1 MDKFTRYAV
10 YWAPAPGPLADFT
23 AGWLGWDPAAGRA
36 VAHPDLPGLPLP
48 VAELT
53 ETPRKYGF
61 HGTLKAP
68 FRLAEGMTVE
78 ALDAAAARLA
88 ARTAPVLL
96 DGMRTARIGTFLALV
111 PEGDATALNGLAAT
125 LVAELDEFRAP
136 LTAADLAR
144 RKADSLPPRQRELL
158 ERWGYPHV
166 MEDFRFHLTL
176 TGAFDADLLDALRE
190 RIDPLLVPLLPRP
203 FAIDAFCLFGEA
215 ADGRFHLLH
224 RYTLSG

>member
-78 ALDAAAARLA
+78 EPDAAAARLA

-111 PEGDATALNGLAAT
+111 PEGDATALNALAAT

-203 FAIDAFCLFGEA
+203 FAIDAVCLFGEA

>member
-1 MDKFTRYAV
+1 MEKFKRYAV

-78 ALDAAAARLA
+78 ELDAAAARLA

-111 PEGDATALNGLAAT
+111 PEGDATALNALAAT

-203 FAIDAFCLFGEA
+203 FAIDAVCLFGEA

>member
-1 MDKFTRYAV
+1 MDKFKRYAV

-111 PEGDATALNGLAAT
+111 PEGDATALNALAAT

-203 FAIDAFCLFGEA
+203 FAIDAVCLFGEA